1 MPLLQIPITKG
12 KGFIEI
18 EADELPDNVYKEA
31 LVQGLKVL
39 ANRGQTKISVTGLTG
54 EKLAEARKAAMDKA
68 EQTKADLLAGKV
80 RIVGGTKDDS
90 KVPAV
95 VMTEARRIARN
106 LVKDE
111 MKRLKIKASHVEASA
126 ITQTA
131 NGLIEQHPEII
142 EQAKANLEARS
153 KTEIKI
159 DLSVVKPSPK
169 RIAKEEEK
177 KSKNKPAEA
186 GQSSAAKAGAVPPK
200 AKPPVPQHVA
210 H

>member
-1 MPLLQIPITKG
+1 MALLQIPITKA
-12 KGFIEI
+12 KAFIEI
-18 EADELPDNVYKEA
+18 DDEQLPENVYREA

-39 ANRGQTKISVTGLTG
+39 ANRGQTKISVAGLTG
-54 EKLAEARKAAMDKA
+54 EKLAEARKAALDKA
-68 EQTKADLLAGKV
+68 EQTKVDLLAGKV
-80 RIVGGTKDDS
+80 RIIGAKDDG
-90 KVPAV
+90 KVSGA

-111 MKRLKIKASHVEASA
+111 MKRLKIKVSHIEASA
-126 ITQTA
+126 ITQAA
-131 NGLIEQHPEII
+131 NGLIADHPEII

-169 RIAKEEEK
+169 KVAA
-177 KSKNKPAEA
+177 AEA
-186 GQSSAAKAGAVPPK
+186 KKAKPSAEGQASAAKAGKVAVPPK
-200 AKPPVPQHVA
+200 AKPQAQPTA